1 MTNVVSIQ
9 YDQMKAIGARFRK
22 ESERVAVLYTLL
34 VQKQGTLRS
43 GSWIGRGSDSFNTEM
58 VDDVLPALRR
68 LIDALNLA
76 GDVSDR
82 IVEIIVEA
90 EQEAAGPF
98 DSVGDDEKSAEDSG
112 SGGGSGGGSSGGS
125 GGGSGSGSD
134 ASETTVAEADLE
146 EEGAAERVASGGG
159 IGSGSGFGSPMSG
172 EGAGTGFGAG
182 RSYGG
187 FGGYGTTGPAMG
199 SFGFPGSESEGGATP
214 TMRYSSLHQIL
225 GAGAGQTDGA
235 TPRAFSPVD
244 SAGQPSG
251 AEMAAASGMSAA
263 VLALTPLAALLG
275 KKLREKDG
283 FIGD

>member
-159 IGSGSGFGSPMSG
+159 IGSGSGFGSRNVRRRRWYRI
-172 EGAGTGFGAG
+172 
-182 RSYGG
+182 RSRSFLWRLWGLRDYRT
-187 FGGYGTTGPAMG
+187 GYGKLRLSRQRVRRRRNSDHALQFIAPD
-199 SFGFPGSESEGGATP
+199 PGSGRRADRWCYSTCLLPCGQCRTAVRGG
-214 TMRYSSLHQIL
+214 
-225 GAGAGQTDGA
+225 DGSRVRHVRRCPGIDTA
-235 TPRAFSPVD
+235 CST
-244 SAGQPSG
+244 
-251 AEMAAASGMSAA
+251 
-263 VLALTPLAALLG
+263 
-275 KKLREKDG
+275 
-283 FIGD
+283 IG